1 MQPSLSG
8 PIPVSYTHLDV
19 YKRQKD
25 NWEVMSQK
33 TKKELIDEK
42 VLIAKLE
49 HNQNWKR
56 NIAGVFKKL
65 GIINENREGN

>member
-1 MQPSLSG
+1 
-8 PIPVSYTHLDV
+8 
-19 YKRQKD
+19 
-25 NWEVMSQK
+25 VMSQK

-65 GIINENREGN
+65 GIINEKREGKSLL